1 MGFLGNVKNV
11 LFGAAYEDDYEDD
24 YAPEDTAQ
32 ENTASGAKTETE
44 KNTTKAFDRVQS
56 SERTETKR
64 DRSKVVNFQDSAKL
78 NVVLVKPERY
88 EEVAEIAN
96 HLREKHTIVLNLEKA
111 NREVARRI
119 LDFLSGVAHKKPSV
133 LHYCN
138 SVGERLRLFHI
149 MSGEN
154 YSYLATKCT
163 DYIPELTAGNYVK
176 TERRLVKK

>member
-119 LDFLSGVAHKKPSV
+119 LDFLSGVAYTIDGNLKMIASNTYMITPYNV
-133 LHYCN
+133 NIQGDLIDELETN
-138 SVGERLRLFHI
+138 GL
-149 MSGEN
+149 
-154 YSYLATKCT
+154 
-163 DYIPELTAGNYVK
+163 YI
-176 TERRLVKK
+176 

>member
-24 YAPEDTAQ
+24 YAPEYTAQ
-32 ENTASGAKTETE
+32 ENTASDAKNETE

-56 SERTETKR
+56 SERTETRR
-64 DRSKVVNFQDSAKL
+64 DRSKVVNFQDPAKL

-119 LDFLSGVAHKKPSV
+119 LDFLSGVAYTIDGNLKMIASNTYMITPYNV
-133 LHYCN
+133 NIQGDLIDELETN
-138 SVGERLRLFHI
+138 GL
-149 MSGEN
+149 
-154 YSYLATKCT
+154 
-163 DYIPELTAGNYVK
+163 YI
-176 TERRLVKK
+176 

>member
-32 ENTASGAKTETE
+32 ENTASDAKNETE
-44 KNTTKAFDRVQS
+44 KNATKAFDRVQS
-56 SERTETKR
+56 SERTETRR
-64 DRSKVVNFQDSAKL
+64 DRSKVVNFQDPAKL

-119 LDFLSGVAHKKPSV
+119 LDFLSGVAYTIDGNLKMIASNTYMITPYNV
-133 LHYCN
+133 NIQGDLIDELETN
-138 SVGERLRLFHI
+138 GL
-149 MSGEN
+149 
-154 YSYLATKCT
+154 
-163 DYIPELTAGNYVK
+163 YI
-176 TERRLVKK
+176 